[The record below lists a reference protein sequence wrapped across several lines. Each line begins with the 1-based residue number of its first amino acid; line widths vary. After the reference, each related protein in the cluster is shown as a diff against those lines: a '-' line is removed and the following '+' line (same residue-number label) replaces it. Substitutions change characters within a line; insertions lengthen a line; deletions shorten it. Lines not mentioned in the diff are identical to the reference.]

1 DEKKQAGK
9 GKGEPPQPPEP
20 PVLKRLVCSDTTV
33 EKLAELLEDNPRG
46 ILLARDELAGWLTS
60 FTRYKSKQ
68 GVTALPNWPEMFQ
81 AGTIVVDRKTGNR
94 TTLFVH
100 NAAVSITGGIQP
112 HVLAKGL
119 TPEFMDAGGAARLLM
134 AMPTKIK
141 KRWTDAEVP
150 REVEDAYH
158 QVLDKLIQ
166 LDLDH
171 DEDGE
176 CRPYMLDLA
185 EDAKKLW
192 VAFYNSWA
200 AEQANAEGELA
211 AAYSK
216 LEGYAARLALI
227 HHVVSHV
234 FLDASDLRLVGTKS
248 IEAGI

>member
-1 DEKKQAGK
+1 
-9 GKGEPPQPPEP
+9 
-20 PVLKRLVCSDTTV
+20 
-33 EKLAELLEDNPRG
+33 
-46 ILLARDELAGWLTS
+46 
-60 FTRYKSKQ
+60 
-68 GVTALPNWPEMFQ
+68 
-81 AGTIVVDRKTGNR
+81 
-94 TTLFVH
+94 
-100 NAAVSITGGIQP
+100 
-112 HVLAKGL
+112 
-119 TPEFMDAGGAARLLM
+119 
-134 AMPTKIK
+134 MPTKIK

-248 IEAGI
+248 IEAGIYLARWFGYEVGRIYATLSETVEQREHRWLVEWIR